1 MNNLDLDKINKEI
14 ADRSDVFY
22 WQTDRNVSPEEA
34 GLIWADRH
42 NYFDDQEL
50 LERINLSLPKD
61 KLSKL
66 LPLDM
71 NAQTNLGNV
80 SSVRAGVLESGKEVI
95 IRCFPKGVKNGYF
108 HVEKLAADLVRK
120 HNMPSYITYAIHDVK
135 NEDDLAFHVIEKM
148 SGDALQ
154 RHLESYPE
162 DEVSLVF
169 EIGSMLA
176 RVNKIE
182 VDGFGPFDNENA
194 KNGELKGVHNSL
206 ESAMN
211 AALDFNLGVLVAEEL
226 INTTQANSIKAMFQD
241 NKLLKKDKAYLI
253 HNDFAD
259 WNVLVDGKKITA
271 ILDFDECVGGDP
283 IQDIACWSTF
293 FDPDRLELFLDGYW
307 SVVDKPTNFLE
318 KFELFRLRYI
328 ISKMTLRIRKYNW
341 EKSEFIK
348 EKIEKGSQHL
358 AESLKYFGI

>member
-1 MNNLDLDKINKEI
+1 MDKLDLSKINKQI
-14 ADRSDVFY
+14 ADRSNVFY
-22 WQTDRNVSPEEA
+22 WQTDRSVTPEEA

-42 NYFDDQEL
+42 NYFDDKEL
-50 LERINLSLPKD
+50 YERINLALRED

-66 LPLDM
+66 LPLDLD
-71 NAQTNLGNV
+71 AQTNLGNV
-80 SSVRAGVLESGKEVI
+80 SSVREGILDSGKEVI

-108 HVEKLAADLVRK
+108 HVEKLAADLARD
-120 HNMPSYITYAIHDVK
+120 HNLPSYKTYAIHDMK
-135 NEDDLAFHVIEKM
+135 DKDDLAFHVIEKM
-148 SGDALQ
+148 PGVALQ
-154 RHLESYPE
+154 RHLESYPA
-162 DEVSLVF
+162 DEKSLVF

-176 RVNKIE
+176 RLNKIE
-182 VDGFGPFDNENA
+182 VVGFGPFNNEKA
-194 KNGELKGVHNSL
+194 KTGELKGLHNNL
-206 ESAMN
+206 ESSIYAG
-211 AALDFNLGVLVAEEL
+211 LDFNLDVLVAEKIINMNQSSYVKSLFQNNEL
-226 INTTQANSIKAMFQD
+226 LES
-241 NKLLKKDKAYLI
+241 KKSYLI

-293 FDPDRLELFLDGYW
+293 FDPARLELFLDGYW
-307 SVVDKPTNFLE
+307 SIADKPADFLD

-328 ISKMTLRIRKYNW
+328 ISKMTLRIRRYNW

-348 EKIEKGSQHL
+348 EKIEKGSLHL

>member
-1 MNNLDLDKINKEI
+1 MNNLDLDKINKYI
-14 ADRSDVFY
+14 ADRSNVFY
-22 WQTDRNVSPEEA
+22 WQTDRKVTPEEA

-42 NYFDDQEL
+42 NYFDDKEL
-50 LERINLSLPKD
+50 LERINLYLSED
-61 KLSKL
+61 KLSRL

-71 NAQTNLGNV
+71 EAQTNLGNV
-80 SSVRAGVLESGKEVI
+80 SSVRVGILESGKEVI
-95 IRCFPKGVKNGYF
+95 IRCFPRGVKNGYF
-108 HVEKLAADLVRK
+108 HVEKLAADLVRE
-120 HNMPSYITYAIHDVK
+120 HNLPSYRTYAVHDMK
-135 NEDDLAFHVIEKM
+135 DKDDLAFHAIEKM
-148 SGDALQ
+148 PGVALQ
-154 RHLESYPE
+154 RHLEAYPK
-162 DEVSLVF
+162 DEKSLVF

-176 RVNKIE
+176 RLNKIE
-182 VDGFGPFDNENA
+182 VHGFGPFNNEKA
-194 KNGELKGVHNSL
+194 KTGELKGVHNSL

-226 INTTQANSIKAMFQD
+226 INTTQANSIKALFQD

-293 FDPDRLELFLDGYW
+293 FDPARLELFLDGYW
-307 SVVDKPTNFLE
+307 SNADKPTNYLE

-328 ISKMTLRIRKYNW
+328 ISKMTLRIRRYNW
-341 EKSEFIK
+341 VKSELVK